1 MDELNLDI
9 RHFKLAN
16 GESLIGLVSVKNE
29 TNYIVERP
37 VLIERTVIGTWT
49 FSPWFPFS
57 ETKVFKLKKD
67 HIIQHVP
74 VADDVKQNYVQ
85 FALKMSE
92 AQIASPQERSELEQL
107 KEYEQQL
114 YDKYV
119 EDNEDQLSEY
129 TDEEIT
135 IH

>member
-1 MDELNLDI
+1 MEELNLDI
-9 RHFKLAN
+9 RHFKLTN
-16 GESLIGLVSVKNE
+16 GDSLIGLVSVNNDH
-29 TNYIVERP
+29 NYIVERP
-37 VLIERTVIGTWT
+37 VLIEKSVIGTWT

-74 VADDVKQNYVQ
+74 VADDVKHNYVQ

-92 AQIASPQERSELEQL
+92 AQIASPNDD
-107 KEYEQQL
+107 EYDQQL
-114 YDKYV
+114 HDSYDEYI
-119 EDNEDQLSEY
+119 DDEDQSSEY
-129 TDEEIT
+129 TDSDIT